1 MNRNLPMNIWIWQT
15 IVSPHMA
22 GLATAL
28 VRHGC
33 GVTYVAKQA
42 MTADRALL
50 GWSPPLLDNVRLE
63 FASAPASIA
72 KLVASARPDSI
83 HICQGI
89 RSNGLIR
96 LAQRAL
102 ARRHLP
108 QWIVMETVD
117 DAGWRGALKRLEY
130 RRRFM
135 QRRGQVQGVL
145 AIGHSTPG
153 WIVARGMPSNRVF
166 PFAYF
171 LPNPEPVR
179 PESPDRVGRFRF
191 LFVGH
196 LVERKRLDFLIE
208 ALRRMPTRGFE
219 LVVVGTGPLE
229 DELRAL
235 AAEALPGRSD
245 WVGRLPLDAVPSEMT
260 NADCLVLPSRHD
272 GWGAV
277 VSEALMA
284 GTPVVCSNACGSAGV
299 VRASGYGS
307 VFGSGD
313 VAAMVSSLTQTMSK
327 GHLSSA
333 ERAGLA
339 NWAKCLG
346 ADAGADYLIAII
358 DHMDGRTQRPLPPWQ
373 RTARAN
379 SISPFEGR

>member
-1 MNRNLPMNIWIWQT
+1 MNCDFPRHIWIWQT

-33 GVTYVAKQA
+33 SVTYVAEQV
-42 MTADRALL
+42 MTEDRTLL
-50 GWSPPLLDNVRLE
+50 GWSPPSLDNVRLE
-63 FASAPASIA
+63 FASAPASIV

-96 LAQRAL
+96 LAQKAL

-130 RRRFM
+130 RRLFVR
-135 QRRGQVQGVL
+135 RRGHVRSVL
-145 AIGHSTPG
+145 GIGHATPG

-171 LPNPEPVR
+171 LPNLEPAR
-179 PESPDRVGRFRF
+179 PGSLERAGRFRF
-191 LFVGH
+191 LFVGR
-196 LVERKRLDFLIE
+196 LDENKRLDYLIE
-208 ALRRMPTRGFE
+208 ALRRMPTPDFE
-219 LVVVGTGPLE
+219 LVVVGTGPQE

-245 WVGRLPLDAVPSEMT
+245 WVGRLPLDAVRSEMA

-307 VFGSGD
+307 VFASGD
-313 VAAMVSSLTQTMSK
+313 VAAMVSSLTQTMTK

-358 DHMDGRTQRPLPPWQ
+358 DHTDGRTQRPLPPWQ